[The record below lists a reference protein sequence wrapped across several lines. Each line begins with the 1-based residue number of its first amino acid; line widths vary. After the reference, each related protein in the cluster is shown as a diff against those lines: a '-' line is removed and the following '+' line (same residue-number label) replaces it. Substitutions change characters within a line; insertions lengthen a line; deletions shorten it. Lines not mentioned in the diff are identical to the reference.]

1 MAISAQCPTC
11 GEWVQA
17 EKGQVGKLLTCDNCG
32 GPVRIREQAAAPS
45 RGPAPRPPPSPGPAP
60 TPPSPAGQW
69 YYRVLGKEF
78 GPISFADLQRRAQDR
93 QVGPDNEVRLGSSG
107 WWLLAERVPHLFDA
121 PGPEPAQWFYT
132 QGGRQFGP
140 VDLDTVKRL
149 VDSGVLPGHERV
161 RERRWAS
168 GVKVRRWVAS
178 GFSVQRPLSS
188 RESGEGPVPDVPAPA
203 APSDLLPAQASL
215 PPPAPRAEWFY
226 LDRGQRVGP
235 LPLQSLQGL
244 LQAGQLGRHDLV
256 WKEGMADWQAIG
268 SLAELETGRAGA
280 PAGRALGT
288 PR

>member
-1 MAISAQCPTC
+1 
-11 GEWVQA
+11 VQA

-32 GPVRIREQAAAPS
+32 GPVRIREQAATPS
-45 RGPAPRPPPSPGPAP
+45 RGQAPRRPSSPGPAP
-60 TPPSPAGQW
+60 TPPAPGGQW
-69 YYRVLGKEF
+69 FYRVLGKEF
-78 GPISFADLQRRAQDR
+78 GPVPFADLQRRTQDR
-93 QVGPDNEVRLGSSG
+93 QIGPDNEVRLGSSG
-107 WWLLAERVPHLFDA
+107 RWLLAERVPHLFDA
-121 PGPEPAQWFYT
+121 PGPEASQWFYT

-149 VDSGVLPGHERV
+149 VDSGVLPVYERV

-188 RESGEGPVPDVPAPA
+188 RDTGEGPAPDVPAPA
-203 APSDLLPAQASL
+203 AVPADPRPARAS

-244 LQAGQLGRHDLV
+244 LQAGQLGPRDLV
-256 WKEGMADWQAIG
+256 WKDGMADWQAIG
-268 SLAELETGRAGA
+268 SLAELEGGQAAGPSA
-280 PAGRALGT
+280 SPVLGT
-288 PR
+288 RR